1 MIEYIKGSI
10 ASLTPTDVVI
20 ETTTGVAYIMSISL
34 STFTPLQEMKDAKV
48 YVHEVIR
55 EDAHQLFGFLD
66 TRERDLFRLLI
77 GVSGVGAN
85 TARMILSS
93 IAPAELEVV
102 ITSGDSK
109 RLKAVKGIGAKT
121 AERIIIDLKD
131 KVKPLGDAV
140 TPVLPIATPDSEVF
154 EQAVAALIML
164 GFPKPAS
171 QKAVTKILQ
180 KTPDVK
186 VEQAIKMALSML

>member
-1 MIEYIKGSI
+1 MIEYIKGPI
-10 ASLTPTDVVI
+10 ADLTPTDVVI
-20 ETTTGVAYIMSISL
+20 ETTSGVAYIMSISL
-34 STFTPLQEMKDAKV
+34 STFTPLQGQTEAKIF
-48 YVHEVIR
+48 VHEVIR
-55 EDAHQLFGFLD
+55 EDAHQLFGFID

-93 IAPAELEVV
+93 IPPAELEVV

-121 AERIIIDLKD
+121 AERVIIDLKD
-131 KVKPLGDAV
+131 KVKPASDGTAPTLMPSVDNND
-140 TPVLPIATPDSEVF
+140 VLD
-154 EQAVAALIML
+154 QAVAALVML

-180 KTPDVK
+180 GSPDIK
-186 VEQAIKMALSML
+186 VEQAIKLALSML

>member
-1 MIEYIKGSI
+1 MIEYIKGPI
-10 ASLTPTDVVI
+10 ADLTPTDVVI
-20 ETTTGVAYIMSISL
+20 ETSTGVAYIMSISL
-34 STFTPLQEMKDAKV
+34 STFTPLQEMKEAKI

-55 EDAHQLFGFLD
+55 EDAHQLFGFLE

-93 IAPAELEVV
+93 IAPAELEIV

-109 RLKAVKGIGAKT
+109 RLKGVKGIGAKT

-131 KVKPLGDAV
+131 KVKPMGDVAAQAI
-140 TPVLPIATPDSEVF
+140 PVATPDSEVF
-154 EQAVAALIML
+154 EQAVAALVML

-171 QKAVTKILQ
+171 QKAVTKIIQ
-180 KTPDVK
+180 QTPDIK
-186 VEQAIKMALSML
+186 VEQAIKKALSML